1 MKTQIKKIAQLLAI
15 FLLLVPMIGLAQK
28 SPVDKLFEK
37 YANRDGMTT
46 VNISGALLSFAAVAG
61 GDSAEANML
70 SQLKGIRIL
79 SVDDEALNKSIDF
92 FKEMEGDKFFKA
104 NNYES
109 LMEIT
114 EKDEI
119 VRFYARKA
127 ENGAF
132 SELLMVIG
140 GDENTLISIQG
151 LIDPANLG
159 KITGALDM
167 DIDID
172 P

>member
-1 MKTQIKKIAQLLAI
+1 MKATMKSIFRAMIFVLLLAPI
-15 FLLLVPMIGLAQK
+15 AAMAQK

-37 YANRDGMTT
+37 YANRDGITT
-46 VNISGALLSFAAVAG
+46 VNISGALLSFAAQADG
-61 GDSAEANML
+61 NSAEADMI
-70 SQLKGIRIL
+70 SKLKGIRIL
-79 SVDDEALNKSIDF
+79 TVEDSELNKQLDF
-92 FKEMEGDKFFKA
+92 FKEMEGDSFFKN

-114 EKDEI
+114 DKDEI

-127 ENGAF
+127 DGGKF
-132 SELLMVIG
+132 SELLLIVG

-151 LIDPANLG
+151 LIDPANIG
-159 KITGALDM
+159 KITGALD
-167 DIDID
+167 IDIN

>member
-1 MKTQIKKIAQLLAI
+1 MKTKMKFLYRFAIVWMVMIPLLG
-15 FLLLVPMIGLAQK
+15 MAQK

-37 YANRDGMTT
+37 YANREGMTT
-46 VNISGALLSFAAVAG
+46 VNISGALLSFAAQADG
-61 GDSAEANML
+61 KSDEAEMI
-70 SQLKGIRIL
+70 SKLKGIRIL
-79 SVDDEALNKSIDF
+79 TVEDEELNKNLDF
-92 FKEMEGDKFFKA
+92 FKEMEGDSFFKK

-114 EKDEI
+114 EKDEV

-127 ENGAF
+127 DDGKF
-132 SELLMVIG
+132 SELLLIVG

-151 LIDPANLG
+151 VIDPANIG
-159 KITGALDM
+159 KITGALD
-167 DIDID
+167 IDIN

>member
-1 MKTQIKKIAQLLAI
+1 MKATMKSIVRVLVI
-15 FLLLVPMIGLAQK
+15 FMMLVPFYGMAQK

-46 VNISGALLSFAAVAG
+46 VNISGTLLSLSAQSEG
-61 GDSAEANML
+61 ESAEADMISKL
-70 SQLKGIRIL
+70 SGIRIL
-79 SVDDEALNKSIDF
+79 TVEDKDLNKNIDF
-92 FKEMEGDKFFKA
+92 FKEMEGDSFFKK

-114 EKDEI
+114 EKNEV

-127 ENGAF
+127 ANGKF
-132 SELLMVIG
+132 SELLLIVG
-140 GDENTLISIQG
+140 GDDNTLISIQG
-151 LIDPANLG
+151 IIDPANIG
-159 KITGALDM
+159 KITGALD
-167 DIDID
+167 IDIQ